1 MIELFTEEYF
11 WSYYMYLM
19 YKDKSTRIR
28 YVGKW

>member
-11 WSYYMYLM
+11 RTYVLCLM
-19 YKDKSTRIR
+19 YKDKRLI